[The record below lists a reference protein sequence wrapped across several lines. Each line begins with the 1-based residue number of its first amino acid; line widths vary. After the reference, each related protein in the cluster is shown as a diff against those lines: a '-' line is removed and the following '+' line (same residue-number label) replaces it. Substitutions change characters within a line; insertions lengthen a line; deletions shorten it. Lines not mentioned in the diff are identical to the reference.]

1 MSLPAL
7 RQIVV
12 TNCSL
17 LNLTDM
23 TTSPM
28 TENVA
33 ALYNACETIIGIYC
47 GTDLIDG
54 VTVGDTTAYQFY
66 KFAKQVFN
74 EISEG
79 VI

>member
-1 MSLPAL
+1 MK
-7 RQIVV
+7 QIVA
-12 TNCSL
+12 TNSSL

-23 TTSPM
+23 TTTPM
-28 TENVA
+28 SKNVA
-33 ALYNACETIIGIYC
+33 ELYNACEIIMGIHT

-54 VTVGDTTAYQFY
+54 VTVGDATAYQFY

-74 EISEG
+74 EIAEG